1 MTGRTPA
8 SFLVPMV
15 AHNERGQH
23 RYPHSVLSPL
33 PPARLILWIA
43 LLCLVWGS
51 TWVVIADGLDRLP
64 PFTSAAAR
72 FVVAALAMVVVVRV
86 LGRREGG
93 EAPPWWLSGTLG
105 TLNFGASYAI
115 VYWSETKLP
124 SAVVSLLWGT
134 FPLMMAAAG
143 HLWLGER
150 LRGRQL
156 AGFALAFAGVVLLFA
171 KDLGRFGDAALGWA
185 ALALASPFV
194 SCIGT
199 TLVKRHGSRVN
210 SLRLNRDAMAIGAA
224 WLLACAAWLER
235 DAPAEWNAR
244 AIASVLYLALFG
256 TVFTFATYFWLLRRT
271 SAYQLS
277 TIAYITPALAILLGA
292 GVRGE
297 AVGPWTL
304 AGAGLV
310 LGGVV
315 LAVRSA
321 KTSPT
326 RSFPGRT

>member
-1 MTGRTPA
+1 
-8 SFLVPMV
+8 
-15 AHNERGQH
+15 
-23 RYPHSVLSPL
+23 
-33 PPARLILWIA
+33 
-43 LLCLVWGS
+43 
-51 TWVVIADGLDRLP
+51 
-64 PFTSAAAR
+64 
-72 FVVAALAMVVVVRV
+72 
-86 LGRREGG
+86 
-93 EAPPWWLSGTLG
+93 LSGTLG

-199 TLVKRHGSRVN
+199 TLVKRHGSRIN

-321 KTSPT
+321 RTSTAKHSLAKT
-326 RSFPGRT
+326 